1 LASAKAARADGR
13 ALPDFLVRLPFPF
26 SPPVEKKLRGKL
38 MSLNLAEKQA
48 VVAEVAKV
56 AASAHSAIAAEYR
69 GLSVTQLT
77 HLRVKARET
86 GVYLRVVKNSLAR
99 RAVQGT
105 EFECLQPSL
114 VGPLILAFSQQEPGS
129 AARIFKEFLKE
140 KANDKLIVKALAVG
154 GQAYPAQ
161 ELDRL
166 ASLPTRDEAISLLMA
181 TLRAPLDKFAQT
193 LNEIPGKLVRTI
205 DAIRQQKE
213 AA

>member
-1 LASAKAARADGR
+1 
-13 ALPDFLVRLPFPF
+13 
-26 SPPVEKKLRGKL
+26 

-69 GLSVTQLT
+69 GLSVAQLT
-77 HLRVKARET
+77 TLRVKARET
-86 GVYLRVVKNSLAR
+86 GVYLRVVKNTLAR
-99 RAVQGT
+99 RAVRGT
-105 EFECLQPSL
+105 EFECLQPNL
-114 VGPLILAFSQQEPGS
+114 VGPLILAFSQEEPGA

-140 KANDKLIVKALAVG
+140 KTNDKLVVKTLAVG
-154 GQAYPAQ
+154 GQAFPAS

-166 ASLPTRDEAISLLMA
+166 ASLPTRDEAISLFMA
-181 TLRAPLDKFAQT
+181 CLRAPLDKFART

-205 DAIRQQKE
+205 EAVRQQKE

>member
-1 LASAKAARADGR
+1 
-13 ALPDFLVRLPFPF
+13 
-26 SPPVEKKLRGKL
+26 

-48 VVAEVAKV
+48 VVTEVAKV

-69 GLSVTQLT
+69 GLSVAQLT
-77 HLRVKARET
+77 TLRVKARET

-99 RAVQGT
+99 RAVQDT
-105 EFECLQPSL
+105 EFECLRPSL
-114 VGPLILAFSQQEPGS
+114 VGPLILAFSQQDPGA

-161 ELDRL
+161 ELERL

-181 TLRAPLDKFAQT
+181 TLRAPLNKFAQT

-205 DAIRQQKE
+205 DAIRLQKE

>member
-1 LASAKAARADGR
+1 
-13 ALPDFLVRLPFPF
+13 
-26 SPPVEKKLRGKL
+26 

-48 VVAEVAKV
+48 VVAEVATV
-56 AASAHSAIAAEYR
+56 AAGAHSAIAAEYR
-69 GLSVTQLT
+69 GLSVAQVTA
-77 HLRVKARET
+77 LRVKARES

-114 VGPLILAFSQQEPGS
+114 VGPLILAFSQQEPGA
-129 AARIFKEFLKE
+129 AARIFKDFLKD
-140 KANDKLIVKALAVG
+140 KANDKLVVKALAVG
-154 GQAYPAQ
+154 GRAYPAQ
-161 ELDRL
+161 ELERL

-181 TLRAPLDKFAQT
+181 TMRAPLDKFART
-193 LNEIPGKLVRTI
+193 LNEIPGKLVRTV

>member
-1 LASAKAARADGR
+1 
-13 ALPDFLVRLPFPF
+13 
-26 SPPVEKKLRGKL
+26 

-69 GLSVTQLT
+69 GLSVAQLT
-77 HLRVKARET
+77 ALRVKARES
-86 GVYLRVVKNSLAR
+86 GVYLRVVKNTLAR
-99 RAVQGT
+99 RAVRGT
-105 EFECLQPSL
+105 EFECLRPTL
-114 VGPLILAFSQQEPGS
+114 IGPLILAFSQEDPGA

-140 KANDKLIVKALAVG
+140 KANDKLLVKTLAVG
-154 GQAYPAQ
+154 GQAFPAS

-166 ASLPTRDEAISLLMA
+166 ASLPTRDEAIGLLMA
-181 TLRAPLDKFAQT
+181 CLRAPLDKFART

-205 DAIRQQKE
+205 EAVRQRKE

>member
-1 LASAKAARADGR
+1 MIPGQATVPILH
-13 ALPDFLVRLPFPF
+13 V
-26 SPPVEKKLRGKL
+26 VEEKPRGNA

-48 VVAEVAKV
+48 VVTEVAKV

-69 GLSVTQLT
+69 GLSVAQITN
-77 HLRVKARET
+77 LRVKARET
-86 GVYLRVVKNSLAR
+86 GVYLRVVKNTLAR

-105 EFECLQPSL
+105 EFECLQSSL
-114 VGPLILAFSQQEPGS
+114 VGPLILAFSQQDPGA
-129 AARIFKEFLKE
+129 AARLFKEFLKE

-154 GQAYPAQ
+154 GRAFPAS

-181 TLRAPLDKFAQT
+181 TLRAPLDKFART
-193 LNEIPGKLVRTI
+193 LNEIPGKLVRTF

-213 AA
+213 EAALSVSAQPD

>member
-1 LASAKAARADGR
+1 
-13 ALPDFLVRLPFPF
+13 
-26 SPPVEKKLRGKL
+26 

-48 VVAEVAKV
+48 VVTEVAKV
-56 AASAHSAIAAEYR
+56 AASAHSAVAAEYR
-69 GLSVTQLT
+69 GLSVTQIT

-86 GVYLRVVKNSLAR
+86 GVYLRVVKNTLAR

-105 EFECLQPSL
+105 EFECLQSNL
-114 VGPLILAFSQQEPGS
+114 VGPLILAFSQQDPGA
-129 AARIFKEFLKE
+129 AARLFKEFLKE

-154 GQAYPAQ
+154 GQAFPAS

-181 TLRAPLDKFAQT
+181 TLRAPLDKFART
-193 LNEIPGKLVRTI
+193 LNEIPGKLVRTF

-213 AA
+213 EAALSVSAQPD